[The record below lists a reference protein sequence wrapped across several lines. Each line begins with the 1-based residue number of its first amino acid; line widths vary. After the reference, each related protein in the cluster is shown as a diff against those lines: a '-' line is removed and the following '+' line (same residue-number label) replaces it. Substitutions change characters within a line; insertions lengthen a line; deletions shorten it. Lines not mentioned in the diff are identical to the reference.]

1 MLIRTVSR
9 SEVGDLHAIL
19 RSVGPHG
26 HREWAVES
34 ESSLLATLD
43 NPRLDPDLGG
53 WSVGYENGL
62 AIGYSLV
69 ESELNIGR
77 MIVGLAVLPGRE
89 DALSDLLDE
98 GVRRAVK
105 VADAERFEIHV
116 AVRDTEDGSV
126 VDALEAKGFEVVR
139 TVLKMRVDVADV
151 ALMEGKVPTG
161 SMIRDANMADSG
173 EAFVVTN
180 LHNACFTG
188 SWGFSPNTVD
198 EVSGRTAAD
207 AARNG
212 FAPIVVIE
220 DETEGVVSAYNWITL
235 NEGDGRVEM
244 VGVHPSMRGRRLGW
258 AIFNAGVE
266 RLIEHGATT
275 LSLDVDSQN
284 PPARRIYESAGYRTY
299 SEVNYFGL
307 EMLKD

>member
-9 SEVGDLHAIL
+9 SEVGDLHSIL

-34 ESSLLATLD
+34 KSSLLATLD

-53 WSVGYENGL
+53 WSVGFENGL

-89 DALSDLLDE
+89 DALSDLLEE
-98 GVRRAVK
+98 GVKRAIK
-105 VADAERFEIHV
+105 VAETERFEIHV
-116 AVRDTEDGSV
+116 AVRDTEERSV

-151 ALMEGKVPTG
+151 ELNEGEVPTG

-198 EVSGRTAAD
+198 EIIGRTAAD

-212 FAPIVVIE
+212 FSPIVVLE

-307 EMLKD
+307 EMVKD